1 MQLPSSFCQNV
12 DVPCW
17 IWWVNAAA
25 FSSSCLEWM
34 RKGGRGALDFGPY
47 AGCPLGWSTSWF
59 LCSFSSIYSW
69 SCRYTQLYLSYR
81 RLQTWASKSW
91 SKAAVSPGWGGG
103 QGLWWLRAGPAPTHA
118 GRCPPDWGCTSVTA
132 PSILKGSITAFLWI
146 WSRGLNA
153 GAQRGM
159 GTAFVCG
166 GPVLVMLVNSL
177 PLLLAFYRKQPVC
190 LYTLP

>member
-25 FSSSCLEWM
+25 FSSSYLEWM

-47 AGCPLGWSTSWF
+47 AGCLLGWSTSWF
-59 LCSFSSIYSW
+59 LCSFSSSIHGAAATCS
-69 SCRYTQLYLSYR
+69 S
-81 RLQTWASKSW
+81 TWAT
-91 SKAAVSPGWGGG
+91 GGCRHG
-103 QGLWWLRAGPAPTHA
+103 PQRAGAKLLSAMA
-118 GRCPPDWGCTSVTA
+118 GEVGRGCGGLRLALLLHMQGDVLLTWGCTSVTA
-132 PSILKGSITAFLWI
+132 PSILKGSITDFLWI

-153 GAQRGM
+153 GAQRSM

-166 GPVLVMLVNSL
+166 GPVLVMLVNFFPS
-177 PLLLAFYRKQPVC
+177 LLAFYRKQPVC
-190 LYTLP
+190 LYALP